1 MKQDSVK
8 LKIENE
14 NQKSKAE
21 KMTKVQ
27 TWSLASL
34 YCSER
39 FVYKLRKRCST
50 RFVVNFFQLLFL
62 LQKNCLTQKN
72 SVPQCIMIAW
82 FQTKNWKKIHF

>member
-1 MKQDSVK
+1 MMKQDSVK

-39 FVYKLRKRCST
+39 FVYKITEKMQYTIRCKLFSTTFLTPEELSYSEELCST
-50 RFVVNFFQLLFL
+50 VYYD
-62 LQKNCLTQKN
+62 
-72 SVPQCIMIAW
+72 IAW
-82 FQTKNWKKIHF
+82 FQTKN